1 MAGGPE
7 SRHDGHDG
15 CDMAETDDTRDD
27 ATDGDEPISD
37 EMMADLDRPL
47 NEVLGIEIHFAPEDL
62 APPIDE
68 RRLVAF
74 AQGQLA
80 PEEKEEILDLVS
92 SFRSWHDALR
102 EVLLR
107 LRPP

>member
-1 MAGGPE
+1 MAATMAGV
-7 SRHDGHDG
+7 
-15 CDMAETDDTRDD
+15 DDTRDD
-27 ATDGDEPISD
+27 ATDGDEPVSD
-37 EMMADLDRPL
+37 EVLADLDRPL
-47 NEVLGIEIHFAPEDL
+47 NEVLGIEIHFAPDDL

-68 RRLVAF
+68 RRLIAF

-80 PEEKEEILDLVS
+80 ADEKEEILDLVS

-107 LRPP
+107 RKAP